1 MAGLCPGSYKDKIK
15 VTTGWGS
22 HLEIRRWKPLGL
34 CCLVL
39 RAPSQ
44 LCGHREVILVGG
56 RVPRLSPQHTHNKRA
71 KHFSAGWPKSESKG
85 GLGRPLSTH
94 PAKHGRRTEAE
105 GRVCGQ
111 VSQSRRGANA
121 VTQGGRPP
129 GEARAPARVCLSP
142 EVPWAAWI
150 SFDTCPSV
158 SGDRGHRCAAR

>member
-22 HLEIRRWKPLGL
+22 HLEIRRWKPLGF

-44 LCGHREVILVGG
+44 LCGDREVILAGG
-56 RVPRLSPQHTHNKRA
+56 RVPRLSPQHTHNERA

-94 PAKHGRRTEAE
+94 PAKHGCRTEAE

-111 VSQSRRGANA
+111 VSQSCRGGQRSDTGWPAPGRGPGASPWLPLSRGAM
-121 VTQGGRPP
+121 GSLGLIRHLP
-129 GEARAPARVCLSP
+129 
-142 EVPWAAWI
+142 
-150 SFDTCPSV
+150 
-158 SGDRGHRCAAR
+158 